1 MLRRHLSSIVY
12 STLLVA
18 AALPYGVFVG
28 LAHAPLWLSLV
39 LCGLTGVVIAVVV
52 EPVSRAI
59 VNRVEDRARVRRDFG
74 REGKGGVL

>member
-1 MLRRHLSSIVY
+1 MLRRHLNTIVY
-12 STLLVA
+12 STLLIA

-28 LAHAPLWLSLV
+28 LVHAPMWLSLV

-59 VNRVEDRARVRRDFG
+59 VHRVEDRALVRSSARGPGDS
-74 REGKGGVL
+74 R